1 MTKGKIA
8 TESEAETESELKI
21 KIASVMALL
30 LGATFVSASPAQAL
44 TQYSD
49 FDSFTAGQ
57 PANFDIDYLTYQEF
71 ESDPGFHYFGVFT
84 KGVITSSQFN
94 DGLESWAMVRI
105 DADMDGVADYR
116 IETTYNDLEGN
127 YSSPALVYPEGSR
140 EALDCSG
147 QFYSDLELRVEWVG
161 FVLDYECLELPKT
174 FGVDAYMDYL
184 GGDDFD
190 YDYYPDFEGEFF
202 IASHTFAGDGSSTA
216 TPSSSV
222 STNPPGLGTSRNGV
236 VANPSQAP
244 LALEKLSP
252 EILESVVTIF
262 CKDGLGT
269 GWSADVNLSS
279 AHSSLGMKSF
289 IVTNEHVI
297 SDCTNSRSVSL
308 VLNDGSRVGGTV
320 VSWDVEND
328 LAGIVTTASI
338 PGLTW
343 QGQTP
348 AQGWWVGVLGAPRG
362 ISGYLTTGLISI
374 ITADQSEL
382 GTTSPVNPG
391 NSGGPVFDR
400 EGRVI
405 GTVSWKLLESE
416 GLAFA
421 KSAPLL
427 CQQVVSCNGTN
438 VWSSSPTQE
447 AGSDSENG
455 SQAAEETSERKLNAG
470 SFKGYVALYAKGYKG
485 ERFSAK
491 VGKDWVIRPALEED
505 FVRIVEFTGA
515 GYTINVRMYINSELA
530 KTITVTT
537 K

>member
-1 MTKGKIA
+1 MKSKIA
-8 TESEAETESELKI
+8 G
-21 KIASVMALL
+21 ALAL
-30 LGATFVSASPAQAL
+30 IVGATFFSAQPAYAV

-49 FDSFTAGQ
+49 FDAYTAGQ

-71 ESDPGFHYFGVFT
+71 DDDPGFHYFGVFT

-94 DGLESWAMVRI
+94 DGLDSWAMVQI
-105 DADMDGVADYR
+105 DADLDGVADFR
-116 IETTYNDLEGN
+116 IETTYSDLEGD
-127 YSSPALVYPEGSR
+127 YSSPALVYPEESA
-140 EALDCSG
+140 EELDCSG
-147 QFYSDLELRVEWVG
+147 QFYSDIDNRVEWLG
-161 FVLDYECLELPKT
+161 FVVDYACLELPAT
-174 FGVDAYMDYL
+174 FGIAAYMDYA
-184 GGDDFD
+184 GGDNLDF
-190 YDYYPDFEGEFF
+190 DYYPDNEGEFF
-202 IASHTFAGDGSSTA
+202 IVSHSFSGSNAATA
-216 TPSSSV
+216 TPASSV
-222 STNPPGLGTSRNGV
+222 STNPPGLGASRNGV

-244 LALEKLSP
+244 AALEKLSP
-252 EILESVVTIF
+252 QILESVVTIF

-269 GWSADVNLSS
+269 GWSADVALSA
-279 AHSSLGMKSF
+279 AHSSVGMQSF

-297 SDCTNSRSVSL
+297 SDCTDSRSVTL

-348 AQGWWVGVLGAPRG
+348 SQGWWVGVLGAPRG
-362 ISGYLTTGLISI
+362 IAGYLTTGLISI
-374 ITADQSEL
+374 VTNDQSEL

-421 KSAPLL
+421 KAAPLL
-427 CQQVVSCNGTN
+427 CEQVVNCNGTN
-438 VWSSSPTQE
+438 VWSSSPTPE
-447 AGSDSENG
+447 AGSEGESQSDSPEQI
-455 SQAAEETSERKLNAG
+455 SDRKLNAG

-485 ERFSAK
+485 DRFSAK
-491 VGKDWVIRPALEED
+491 VGNDWVIRPALEKD
-505 FVRIVEFTGA
+505 FVRIVEYTGA